1 MAYSTANML
10 GANFAQTFTPSDTL
24 VPYAGD
30 EPPFEVGTLA
40 EATDGGL
47 WVYVLAE
54 EALGQYDAVAIDEN
68 FVASQATDTEADDS
82 WKFGVAAATAIAD
95 ESYGWVQCRGPTTVF
110 VTGSCAPDV
119 PLFVSATAGAITD
132 NTTVGTRIKGIVTT
146 TTNSLTTKNAVAAF
160 MPVEPFFDFA

>member
-10 GANFAQTFTPSDTL
+10 GANFAQTFTPSTDLYPYTGE
-24 VPYAGD
+24 VPFD
-30 EPPFEVGTLA
+30 VGQLA
-40 EATDGGL
+40 QATDGGL
-47 WVYVLAE
+47 WVYVLALE
-54 EALGQYDAVAIDEN
+54 NLAQYDAVAIDEN

-82 WKFGVAAATAIAD
+82 WKFGVSAAVAIPAA
-95 ESYGWVQCRGPTTVF
+95 SYGWVQVRGPTTVF

-146 TTNSLTTKNAVAAF
+146 TTNSVTTKAAVAAF

>member
-10 GANFAQTFTPSDTL
+10 GANFAQTFTPSTDL
-24 VPYAGD
+24 YPYTGVA
-30 EPPFEVGTLA
+30 PFEVGQLA

-47 WVYVLAE
+47 WLYVVAAE
-54 EALGQYDAVAIDEN
+54 AIGQYDAVAIDEN
-68 FVASQATDTEADDS
+68 MAASQATDTEADDS
-82 WKFGVAAATAIAD
+82 WKFGVAAATAIAED
-95 ESYGWVQCRGPTTVF
+95 SYGWVQVRGPTTVF

-119 PLFVSATAGAITD
+119 PLFVSGTAGAITD

-146 TTNSLTTKNAVAAF
+146 TTNAVTTKAAVAAY